1 MNMKDKKKPQAGK
14 AKPSPLLKEI
24 KQKVSKSSSY
34 PEPKKIISRRSGS
47 GG

>member
-1 MNMKDKKKPQAGK
+1 MPNKNKPKTGK
-14 AKPSPLLKEI
+14 AKPSALLKEI
-24 KQKVSKSSSY
+24 KQKVAKSSNY